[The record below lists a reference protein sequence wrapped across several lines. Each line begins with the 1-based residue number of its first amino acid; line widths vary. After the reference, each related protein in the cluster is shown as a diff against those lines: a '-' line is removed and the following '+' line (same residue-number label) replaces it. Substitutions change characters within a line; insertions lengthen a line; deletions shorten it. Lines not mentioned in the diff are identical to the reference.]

1 MRPTNSMAVRR
12 TESASENM
20 IHQNFQSFGTPS
32 ERLSECSGEEDGD
45 GGEPIQ
51 VCQWEKISRR

>member
-12 TESASENM
+12 TESAMENM
-20 IHQNFQSFGTPS
+20 IHQNFQSFGTPWERSS
-32 ERLSECSGEEDGD
+32 EGSGEEGSD

-51 VCQWEKISRR
+51 AC